1 MAIGGN
7 FRYIQLFAFVFIY
20 QYSILIVYTRHSER
34 ITKTDMMKVNIYSK
48 KYDVSGFIEDYGVVT
63 KIIFSYHGRQIT
75 MGINRI
81 FPQNDYEKLGQEL
94 LESYIENLSEQ
105 KNQIRLYNWYVK
117 EYHNG
122 STNYLIG
129 KGIVTGHPRIP
140 DTNHMSTSNVRAI
153 YTDLE
158 HGEVILTT
166 MNHIYHCPL
175 EYCCWLRQ
183 DEFPGLI
190 PDYNLAKEK
199 FQNREDPS
207 IESGK
212 VLLVLS
218 DHDEYYFHSLYYKE
232 TEEGEPCHYCGNA
245 HVGMFQDSYLIHAEE
260 VGIDLRY
267 FPHFKDIEFYSEDTD
282 GRPLYLENVGDSL
295 LFAKTSKGVIRLH
308 PGERK
313 EVCKEHAE
321 EEPPV
326 LPNGDLYPAV
336 TKNFT

>member
-1 MAIGGN
+1 
-7 FRYIQLFAFVFIY
+7 
-20 QYSILIVYTRHSER
+20 
-34 ITKTDMMKVNIYSK
+34 MKVNIYSK
-48 KYDVSGFIEDYGVVT
+48 KYDASGFIEDYGIVT

-81 FPQNDYEKLGQEL
+81 FPQNDYENLGREI

-129 KGIVTGHPRIP
+129 KGIVTEHPRIP

-260 VGIDLRY
+260 ARICL
-267 FPHFKDIEFYSEDTD
+267 
-282 GRPLYLENVGDSL
+282 LY
-295 LFAKTSKGVIRLH
+295 TSDAADEL
-308 PGERK
+308 
-313 EVCKEHAE
+313 
-321 EEPPV
+321 
-326 LPNGDLYPAV
+326 
-336 TKNFT
+336 